1 VVVLVL
7 VETSAPREALAVQV
21 VVAQV
26 DQVAEVQAAQEDQVL
41 EGKVITE
48 ELARLVQQVLQHV
61 EVVARAEEQVVLE
74 TLDQAMVLSLY
85 LQEELVLHL
94 TFLVLA

>member
-7 VETSAPREALAVQV
+7 VETSAPREALAVQAE
-21 VVAQV
+21 VALV
-26 DQVAEVQAAQEDQVL
+26 DQVAEVQAGQEDQVL
-41 EGKVITE
+41 EGKVTTE
-48 ELARLVQQVLQHV
+48 ELAQMVQQVLQHV

-74 TLDQAMVLSLY
+74 TLGQAMVLSLY